1 MTQIYPPRKKRN
13 NIFTELINKNSK
25 LTPHQQ
31 KQNSSATK
39 KRKDI
44 MVSGQFFRQKTT
56 LGKMFF

>member
-44 MVSGQFFRQKTT
+44 TVSG
-56 LGKMFF
+56 